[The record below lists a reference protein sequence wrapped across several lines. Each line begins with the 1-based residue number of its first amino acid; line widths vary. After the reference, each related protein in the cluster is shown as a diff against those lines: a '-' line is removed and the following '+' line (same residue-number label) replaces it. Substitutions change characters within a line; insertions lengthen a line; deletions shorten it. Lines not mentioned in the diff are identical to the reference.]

1 MVLDNLRCPSNMGCQ
16 CTKHIVYVYD
26 SSWGTVTN
34 EMFSSLVWSHSTKT
48 IQFICTYHR
57 RTHTHILH
65 PDTFFDKSVFHW
77 YVAKTYVVR
86 TRHRAVGL
94 CAAVLWSCKL
104 KRWFMAD
111 TTTTILAFYSTD
123 RLREAPATTPNR
135 EGVLRSW
142 TENGLCDE
150 YFVPRKNGERLWSG
164 EQTAD
169 CDKSPVLLLS
179 VWASMLQESRSSSQ
193 LHTDALLK
201 SSQLRG
207 YTASD

>member
-111 TTTTILAFYSTD
+111 ITTTILAFYST
-123 RLREAPATTPNR
+123 
-135 EGVLRSW
+135 
-142 TENGLCDE
+142 
-150 YFVPRKNGERLWSG
+150 
-164 EQTAD
+164 
-169 CDKSPVLLLS
+169 
-179 VWASMLQESRSSSQ
+179 
-193 LHTDALLK
+193 
-201 SSQLRG
+201 
-207 YTASD
+207 TASGKLRQQHPTERVCSEAGLKTDCAMNILCREKTERGFGAVNRLQTVIRARSYCSQCGRPCCRRAAAPPSCTLMLY